1 MKREWAGVC
10 CGVLYMQKRSVS
22 HQQDKLTIS
31 PSTRVLT
38 IHLPHW
44 MLMSSLLRQ
53 QVSLRGRKVIW
64 GVGWCGRSA
73 FVCLGWRGVTALDL
87 KRKKKWGWSKWGW
100 GGGVQLHFLCRLKH
114 AAATR
119 SHSDVFLLIGTTSL
133 CCCCFSPTH
142 YFPLELVFLWTPLLG
157 QMFCFQI
164 ILIVLGQLCVSS
176 TGKTKQ
182 NTGTLKLNT
191 SPFVFKL

>member
-1 MKREWAGVC
+1 
-10 CGVLYMQKRSVS
+10 MQKRSVS
-22 HQQDKLTIS
+22 HQQDKLTIC

-87 KRKKKWGWSKWGW
+87 KEKKKSGCGLGGDG

-164 ILIVLGQLCVSS
+164 IHSALRFIHRKN
-176 TGKTKQ
+176 KTEHGNIKI
-182 NTGTLKLNT
+182 KY
-191 SPFVFKL
+191 

>member
-1 MKREWAGVC
+1 MDTFTQLIRKKVVKTKKLQNSDQTFLNEINNRIKTESQTIVWKESEQECVC

-22 HQQDKLTIS
+22 HQQDQLTIC

-87 KRKKKWGWSKWGW
+87 KEKKKRVWSRRGWGWRCAVALF
-100 GGGVQLHFLCRLKH
+100 VQAQTCSCYTVTLR
-114 AAATR
+114 
-119 SHSDVFLLIGTTSL
+119 
-133 CCCCFSPTH
+133 CFS
-142 YFPLELVFLWTPLLG
+142 FNRNDIFVLLL
-157 QMFCFQI
+157 F
-164 ILIVLGQLCVSS
+164 
-176 TGKTKQ
+176 
-182 NTGTLKLNT
+182 
-191 SPFVFKL
+191 